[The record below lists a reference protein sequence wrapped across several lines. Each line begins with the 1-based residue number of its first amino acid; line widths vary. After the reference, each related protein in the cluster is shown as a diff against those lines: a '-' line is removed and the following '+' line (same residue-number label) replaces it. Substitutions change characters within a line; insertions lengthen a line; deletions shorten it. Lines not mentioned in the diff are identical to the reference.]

1 MTINKAQG
9 QTFSNVL
16 IDLQKDVFSHG
27 QLYVAI
33 SRVRSW
39 NGLKLFIGSNRID
52 NKVKN
57 YVFKEILQ

>member
-1 MTINKAQG
+1 MTSNKAQR

-16 IDLQKDVFSHG
+16 IDLQKDVFIHG

-33 SRVRSW
+33 LRVRSW
-39 NGLKLFIGSNRID
+39 NGFKLFIGSNRID

-57 YVFKEILQ
+57 

>member
-9 QTFSNVL
+9 QIFSNVL

-27 QLYVAI
+27 HLYVAI

-39 NGLKLFIGSNRID
+39 SGLKIYLGSNRVN

-57 YVFKEILQ
+57 YVFKEIL